1 MIVASVLLFT
11 HYLSQKSQSLE
22 RPGILGAQAFQIET
36 KLLHPV
42 FGREQEKLFILAYAL
57 YLADA
62 LVVQTFVQLA
72 LIIVLLLL
80 MYAWE
85 PIVKG
90 GLRRRYAI
98 MRAIQVAGIV
108 QLLITYASSLPA
120 SEAWLSVVYPRFLTA
135 SSMLGLTERG
145 HVSIRLR
152 SHLAILSLATFVAET
167 FFVAQG
173 IANHKD
179 AQKAAPATASDQ
191 APLLA

>member
-1 MIVASVLLFT
+1 M
-11 HYLSQKSQSLE
+11 
-22 RPGILGAQAFQIET
+22 
-36 KLLHPV
+36 
-42 FGREQEKLFILAYAL
+42 LAYAL
-57 YLADA
+57 YLTDA

-72 LIIVLLLL
+72 LIIILLLL

-85 PIVKG
+85 PIVRG